1 MSNIKSYK
9 SLSTDK
15 GFSLSTNTK
24 GFKQFF
30 SEDGNG
36 DRISTHGSNLEAY
49 QLQLFSRIFVNFS
62 SSVKKKVKKYLSK
75 NKTVKK
81 KVRVELKSMKF
92 HFEKKGEGCSVKAQS
107 NQH

>member
-1 MSNIKSYK
+1 MSIINRKK
-9 SLSTDK
+9 VCLQ
-15 GFSLSTNTK
+15 TK
-24 GFKQFF
+24 VSPYQPGFKQCF

-49 QLQLFSRIFVNFS
+49 QLQLFSCIFVNLAL
-62 SSVKKKVKKYLSK
+62 VLEKVKKYLSK

-92 HFEKKGEGCSVKAQS
+92 YFEKKGEGCSVKAQS

>member
-49 QLQLFSRIFVNFS
+49 QLQLFSRIFVNLAP
-62 SSVKKKVKKYLSK
+62 VLKKSEKISKQKQNGEEKSPCRAQINEISLRKKRRRMLGKS
-75 NKTVKK
+75 TV
-81 KVRVELKSMKF
+81 
-92 HFEKKGEGCSVKAQS
+92 
-107 NQH
+107 